1 MKSLN
6 VLGRYIHSSPM
17 FSLFITIIVGGAMAL
32 PFSFHNMWFV
42 SILCFMYLFYIF
54 NCYSINYVAM
64 HTFVWYLSFYS
75 LAGLNIF
82 PSVSYLSG
90 VPLAEF
96 IVLILLTC
104 YSSFPLCF
112 LYFIFNRISSYY
124 RYLFP
129 VYVASLEIFRSEIFS
144 WASVYYSQ
152 VDNYIIFLAEY
163 FGGYVVS
170 FLVVLIAVAIF
181 SNYRK
186 TIVFFVM
193 PLIFL
198 LSFIP
203 KGGGDSEYD
212 IRVSLVTTG
221 NLNFFF
227 NDMINKSVDELPFT
241 DLIIWPEN
249 SFIINN
255 EKNNIILNGLKSA
268 AIDYGVEVI
277 YTGFFKDGGSN
288 FLRLQ
293 ALTSNEKYDK
303 TILVPFVE
311 SNIFNFPDR
320 AYSLMP
326 STNNFSSIY
335 ANGVKVSPSICYEL
349 LFSDYIRKN
358 TDYKSAFLI
367 NTSNDYWLKGGSISF
382 QMLQIARVRAIEIG
396 KPLLRVT
403 SNGYSAIV
411 DKSGSLVAISYD
423 NIIRGGVKFS
433 STATIYH
440 MYGLFPFVLLVLF
453 YILCALFL
461 IKKGFLTTYT

>member
-1 MKSLN
+1 M
-6 VLGRYIHSSPM
+6 
-17 FSLFITIIVGGAMAL
+17 
-32 PFSFHNMWFV
+32 PFSFHNTWFF
-42 SILCFMYLFYIF
+42 SILCFMYLFFIF
-54 NCYSINYVAM
+54 NCYNISYVIM
-64 HTFVWYLSFYS
+64 HTFAWYLSFYS

-96 IVLILLTC
+96 IVLIVLTC

-112 LYFIFNRISSYY
+112 LYFFFNRISSNY

-129 VYVASLEIFRSEIFS
+129 VYVSSLEIFRSEIFS

-170 FLVVLIAVAIF
+170 FLVVLIAVAIL
-181 SNYRK
+181 SNFRK
-186 TIVFFVM
+186 AIVFFVM
-193 PLIFL
+193 PSIFL

-203 KGGGDSEYD
+203 KGIGDSEYD

-221 NLNFFF
+221 NLNSFV
-227 NDMINKSVDELPFT
+227 NDMINKSVDEIPFT

-255 EKNNIILNGLKSA
+255 EENNIILNGLKSA

-277 YTGFFKDGGSN
+277 YTGFFKDGNSN

-293 ALTSNEKYDK
+293 TLTSNEKYDK

-311 SNIFNFPDR
+311 SNILELPER
-320 AYSLMP
+320 AYSLIP
-326 STNNFSSIY
+326 SNNNLDSIY
-335 ANGVKVSPSICYEL
+335 VNGVKVSPSICYEL

-423 NIIRGGVKFS
+423 NNIRGGIKFS
-433 STATIYH
+433 SNATIYH
-440 MYGLFPFVLLVLF
+440 MHGLFPFVLLVLF
-453 YILCALFL
+453 YILCVLLFNT
-461 IKKGFLTTYT
+461 KKYF